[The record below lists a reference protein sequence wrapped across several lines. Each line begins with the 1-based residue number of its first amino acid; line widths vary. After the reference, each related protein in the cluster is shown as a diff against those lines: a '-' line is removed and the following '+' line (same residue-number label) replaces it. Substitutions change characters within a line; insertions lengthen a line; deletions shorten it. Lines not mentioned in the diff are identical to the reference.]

1 MEQSRYVHCERYCET
16 VTHSCKCHLL
26 IVEYLFVDVD
36 PMKRVTSVL
45 RRFHLIKEP
54 PESDTRQRLKKELFA
69 CNSVSCI
76 SVYIFDELNV

>member
-1 MEQSRYVHCERYCET
+1 
-16 VTHSCKCHLL
+16 
-26 IVEYLFVDVD
+26 
-36 PMKRVTSVL
+36 MKRVTSVL

-76 SVYIFDELNV
+76 FSLFFQTFSSLFANNCFSNHRLNLLYL

>member
-1 MEQSRYVHCERYCET
+1 V
-16 VTHSCKCHLL
+16 L
-26 IVEYLFVDVD
+26 VDVG

-69 CNSVSCI
+69 CTSVSC
-76 SVYIFDELNV
+76 VFAVF